1 LTEHRQETAAHHDEV
16 DIYAAGMDAVNRP
29 EDDELCGFVDD
40 RPDGWHA
47 LTVFGASLG
56 VHPTRLDAEKRVV
69 NEGLAALMERWILTD
84 GSTEE
89 IVCIQEA
96 HPDAITVVV
105 GYYALP
111 GVPTMRID
119 RAELDARRWTL
130 RKLITDGIDSGE
142 GRPATTDAVNEIRL
156 RAFAADS

>member
-1 LTEHRQETAAHHDEV
+1 
-16 DIYAAGMDAVNRP
+16 MDAVHRASDN
-29 EDDELCGFVDD
+29 ELCGFVDV
-40 RPDGWHA
+40 RADGWHA

-56 VHPTRLDAEKRVV
+56 VHPTSLDAEKHVLD
-69 NEGLAALMERWILTD
+69 EGLASLMERWILTEHD
-84 GSTEE
+84 GSNEE

-119 RAELDARRWTL
+119 RNELDARRWTL
-130 RKLITDGIDSGE
+130 RLD
-142 GRPATTDAVNEIRL
+142 R
-156 RAFAADS
+156 

>member
-1 LTEHRQETAAHHDEV
+1 
-16 DIYAAGMDAVNRP
+16 MDAVNRT
-29 EDDELCGFVDD
+29 EDNELCGFVDE

-56 VHPTRLDAEKRVV
+56 VHPMRLDAEQHVASD
-69 NEGLAALMERWILTD
+69 GLAALMERWILTD
-84 GSTEE
+84 GDGSNEE

-96 HPDAITVVV
+96 HPHEITIVL

-119 RAELDARRWTL
+119 RTELDARRWTL
-130 RKLITDGIDSGE
+130 RLD
-142 GRPATTDAVNEIRL
+142 R
-156 RAFAADS
+156 

>member
-1 LTEHRQETAAHHDEV
+1 
-16 DIYAAGMDAVNRP
+16 MDAVNRP

-47 LTVFGASLG
+47 LTVFGATLD
-56 VHPTRLDAEKRVV
+56 VHPTRTDAEGHVLD
-69 NEGLAALMERWILTD
+69 EGLASLMGRWVLTD
-84 GSTEE
+84 QDGSSQE

-96 HPDAITVVV
+96 HPDEITIVL

-119 RAELDARRWTL
+119 RTELDAQRWTL
-130 RKLITDGIDSGE
+130 RRD
-142 GRPATTDAVNEIRL
+142 R
-156 RAFAADS
+156 

>member
-1 LTEHRQETAAHHDEV
+1 
-16 DIYAAGMDAVNRP
+16 MDAVNRT

-40 RPDGWHA
+40 RHDGWHA

-56 VHPTRLDAEKRVV
+56 VHPTRPDAEGHVLQ
-69 NEGLAALMERWILTD
+69 EGLASLMERWILTDDD

-96 HPDAITVVV
+96 HPDQITVVL

-119 RAELDARRWTL
+119 RTELDERRWTL
-130 RKLITDGIDSGE
+130 RLD
-142 GRPATTDAVNEIRL
+142 R
-156 RAFAADS
+156 

>member
-1 LTEHRQETAAHHDEV
+1 
-16 DIYAAGMDAVNRP
+16 MDAVNRT

-40 RPDGWHA
+40 RRDGWHA

-56 VHPTRLDAEKRVV
+56 VHPTRLDAEGHVLS
-69 NEGLAALMERWILTD
+69 EGLASLMERWILTAAD

-96 HPDAITVVV
+96 HPDQITVVL

-119 RAELDARRWTL
+119 RTELDERRWTL
-130 RKLITDGIDSGE
+130 RLD
-142 GRPATTDAVNEIRL
+142 R
-156 RAFAADS
+156 